1 MQPFEEFQAWWNM
14 RRKFD
19 QCDVDQSGKLDRDE
33 MVKMAELL
41 RIQNFEVA
49 DMDLAAE
56 GQIAFEDFQAWWRM
70 RMMFIK
76 ADESGED
83 HLTRAEVQQL
93 ARSLGI
99 QISVRSMDV
108 DGDDCI
114 DFSEFAVWWNMR
126 HKFDTCDTNNNG
138 ALSYEE
144 ANSLGASLGAQVN
157 FEEMDEDGDG
167 TVDFKE
173 FTEWYK
179 MRRCF
184 EKIDVSGD
192 GALDHEEIKRLA
204 YMLGMDL
211 KIEDI
216 DKDNDGEVDFAEF
229 QKWWGGNKT
238 RAQVMS
244 RVAMQMDRDKAN
256 KVEQEPG
263 PPAALY
269 IAGAAFFTVITVLPT
284 VFSVLR
290 QIQEISD
297 QANK

>member
-1 MQPFEEFQAWWNM
+1 M

-19 QCDVDQSGKLDRDE
+19 QVDTDNSE
-33 MVKMAELL
+33 MMDKSEMLKMAEMLQ
-41 RIQNFEVA
+41 IQNFEVA
-49 DMDLAAE
+49 DMDLAAS
-56 GQIAFEDFQAWWRM
+56 GAISFEDFQAWWRM
-70 RMMFIK
+70 RMMFTK
-76 ADESGED
+76 ADVSGED

-93 ARSLGI
+93 ARNLGI

-126 HKFDTCDTNNNG
+126 HKFDMADTNNNG
-138 ALSYEE
+138 VLNYAE
-144 ANSLGASLGAQVN
+144 ADKLGQGLGADTN
-157 FEEMDEDGDG
+157 FEDMDEDKDG
-167 TVDFKE
+167 NVDFKE

-192 GALDHEEIKRLA
+192 GTLDHEEIKRLA

-216 DKDNDGEVDFAEF
+216 DKSGDGEVDFSEF
-229 QKWWGGNKT
+229 QTWWGGNKT

-269 IAGAAFFTVITVLPT
+269 IGGAAAFTVLTVLPT
-284 VFSVLR
+284 VYSVLS
-290 QIQEISD
+290 QISD
-297 QANK
+297 LKAQALLDGYTE

>member
-1 MQPFEEFQAWWNM
+1 M

-19 QCDVDQSGKLDRDE
+19 IIDKDKSEKLDKEE
-33 MVKMAELL
+33 MIQMAEVLK
-41 RIQNFEVA
+41 IQNFEVA

-56 GQIAFEDFQAWWRM
+56 GEINFDDFQAWWRM
-70 RMMFIK
+70 RMMFSK
-76 ADESGED
+76 ADVSGED
-83 HLTRAEVQQL
+83 HLTRKEVQHL
-93 ARSLGI
+93 ARNLGI

-126 HKFDTCDTNNNG
+126 HKFDKADTNNNG
-138 ALSYEE
+138 VLNLEE
-144 ANSLGASLGAQVN
+144 ANALAGTLGAEVD
-157 FEEMDEDGDG
+157 FKDMDENGDG
-167 TVDFKE
+167 SVDFKE

-192 GALDHEEIKRLA
+192 GSLDHEEIKRLA

-216 DKDNDGEVDFAEF
+216 DKSGDGEVDFGEF

-256 KVEQEPG
+256 KVEQEAG

-269 IAGAAFFTVITVLPT
+269 IGAAAGFTVLTVLPT
-284 VFSVLR
+284 VYSVLG
-290 QIQEISD
+290 QITEMTD
-297 QANK
+297 AAAN